1 MFSTV
6 TALEVNDVATL
17 EGDDNCDRVD
27 SCSSSIAILRS
38 KIQRMC
44 NYAGHNMI
52 LAALKCYSQIHGTV
66 QILIYT
72 WLFY

>member
-38 KIQRMC
+38 KVQRM
-44 NYAGHNMI
+44 ATLQGI
-52 LAALKCYSQIHGTV
+52 
-66 QILIYT
+66 
-72 WLFY
+72 